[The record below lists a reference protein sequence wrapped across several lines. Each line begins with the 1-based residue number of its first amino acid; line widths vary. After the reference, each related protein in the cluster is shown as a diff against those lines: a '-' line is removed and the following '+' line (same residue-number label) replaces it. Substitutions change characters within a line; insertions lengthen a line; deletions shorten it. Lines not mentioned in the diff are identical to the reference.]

1 MHNFRFILLIA
12 LSIHTTFL
20 FSQSN
25 IKGMVCD
32 ADGMAILN
40 ANVVLWHD
48 NSTSHKVLTQN
59 MDSY

>member
-40 ANVVLWHD
+40 ANVVL
-48 NSTSHKVLTQN
+48 
-59 MDSY
+59 